1 MRLPPITL
9 ALLLCSSLTGGKQTL
24 SAQTPTAPQSAPRI
38 ASRELLVVVVAPT
51 LDISDATV
59 AQWLD
64 AASAVFQSR
73 SSGCGNK
80 TPCAMALKLK
90 GSVIL
95 YPDSGYIEAK
105 ADLIKIHG
113 ITKADVMI
121 VKRISPSACDG
132 ELGSTIL
139 GCTGSAYDWM
149 AITRPTNKVE
159 AGILWAHEYGHFSG
173 LNHRN
178 EKCWLMNK
186 SYDPQNTLISA
197 GDCSAIRGTAN
208 LP

>member
-9 ALLLCSSLTGGKQTL
+9 ALLLCSSLTSGKQTL
-24 SAQTPTAPQSAPRI
+24 SAQTLGAPQSAQGIP
-38 ASRELLVVVVAPT
+38 SRELLVVVVAPT
-51 LDISDATV
+51 LDISDETV
-59 AQWLD
+59 ARWLD

-73 SSGCGNK
+73 SGACGNK
-80 TPCAMALKLK
+80 TPCAIALKLK
-90 GSVIL
+90 GSVVL

-121 VKRISPSACDG
+121 VKRISSSACDG

-139 GCTGSAYDWM
+139 GCTGTAYDWM
-149 AITRPTNKVE
+149 AITRPTNKIE
-159 AGILWAHEYGHFSG
+159 AGILWAHEYGHFAG
-173 LNHRN
+173 LKHRN

-186 SYDPQNTLISA
+186 SYDPKNTLINE
-197 GDCSAIRGTAN
+197 GDCTAIRGTAN
-208 LP
+208 LR